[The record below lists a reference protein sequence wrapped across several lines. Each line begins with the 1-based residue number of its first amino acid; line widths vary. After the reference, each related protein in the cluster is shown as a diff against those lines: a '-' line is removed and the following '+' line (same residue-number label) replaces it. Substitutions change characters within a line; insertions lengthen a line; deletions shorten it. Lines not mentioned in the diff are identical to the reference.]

1 MWCKI
6 IKTKE
11 NMKDRKVFF
20 KENIV
25 IALIWNLLYVAP
37 ISIMV
42 DVLTD
47 DLISTIG
54 IVIFLY
60 GILVFNSIKSWYVEE
75 QLEYLNKKVNDLLE
89 NNNMM

>member
-1 MWCKI
+1 
-6 IKTKE
+6 
-11 NMKDRKVFF
+11 MKDRKVFF

>member
-1 MWCKI
+1 
-6 IKTKE
+6 
-11 NMKDRKVFF
+11 MKDKKVFF

-25 IALIWNLLYVAP
+25 IALIWNLFYVTP

-47 DLISTIG
+47 DLISIIG
-54 IVIFLY
+54 IAIFLY

-75 QLEYLNKKVNDLLE
+75 QLEYLIKKVNDLLE
-89 NNNMM
+89 K

>member
-1 MWCKI
+1 
-6 IKTKE
+6 
-11 NMKDRKVFF
+11 MKDRKQFF

-42 DVLTD
+42 DVLID

-75 QLEYLNKKVNDLLE
+75 QLEFLDKKVKDLLE
-89 NNNMM
+89 NNNMD

>member
-1 MWCKI
+1 
-6 IKTKE
+6 
-11 NMKDRKVFF
+11 MKDKKVFF

-25 IALIWNLLYVAP
+25 IALIWNLFYVAP

-47 DLISTIG
+47 DLISAIG

-60 GILVFNSIKSWYVEE
+60 GILVFNSIKSCMLKSIGVF
-75 QLEYLNKKVNDLLE
+75 KKKL
-89 NNNMM
+89 MIY

>member
-1 MWCKI
+1 
-6 IKTKE
+6 
-11 NMKDRKVFF
+11 MKDRKVFF

-25 IALIWNLLYVAP
+25 IALIWNLLYIAP

-42 DVLTD
+42 DVLMD

-60 GILVFNSIKSWYVEE
+60 IILVFNSIKSWYVEE
-75 QLEYLNKKVNDLLE
+75 QLKFLDKKVKDLLE
-89 NNNMM
+89 NNNMDY